1 MMTKLTFFFPPTAV
15 SAQLVVTTLPNVLFE
30 DEDMTHKIVSGS
42 VIQLFCSATSTTA
55 TPIITWTSGGMA
67 VINDPPHIRI
77 RNSSNNTE
85 MSATTSLL
93 IDNFGPP
100 DDGNYAC
107 HVTDGTATADK
118 ATIIINGQ

>member
-1 MMTKLTFFFPPTAV
+1 MARLMSFLPPTAV
-15 SAQLVVTTLPNVLFE
+15 SAQLVVNTLPNVLFQ

-42 VIQLFCSATSTTA
+42 VIQLYCSATSTTA

-67 VINDPPHIRI
+67 VVNDPPHIRV
-77 RNSSNNTE
+77 RNSTNNTE
-85 MSATTSLL
+85 MSATSSLV
-93 IDNFGPP
+93 IDNFGPL